1 MPEASQSAIPTI
13 GSPAPDFTAISTQGE
28 ISLHDERFQGKWIV
42 LFSHPYDFT
51 PVCST
56 EFVGFAERTP
66 QFEEIGTQLIG
77 LSVDSV
83 FSHIA
88 WMRGLERD
96 HGVTVRFPVIAD
108 LDKRVASAY
117 GMVHPG
123 ASDMAPVR
131 AVFVIDPKRIIRALV
146 YYPMN
151 VGRDLDEVLRLV
163 KGLQYVDSHEGT
175 ACPANWRP
183 GEKII
188 LPPPATAVAAAA
200 RLAEHEGNPD
210 AKDWYFVKRDG

>member
-1 MPEASQSAIPTI
+1 
-13 GSPAPDFTAISTQGE
+13 
-28 ISLHDERFQGKWIV
+28 
-42 LFSHPYDFT
+42 
-51 PVCST
+51 
-56 EFVGFAERTP
+56 
-66 QFEEIGTQLIG
+66 
-77 LSVDSV
+77 
-83 FSHIA
+83 
-88 WMRGLERD
+88 MRSLERD
-96 HGVTVRFPVIAD
+96 HGVRVTFPVIAD

-183 GEKII
+183 GDKII
-188 LPPPATAVAAAA
+188 LPPPATADAAAA
-200 RLAEHEGNPD
+200 RLAEHEGNAD
-210 AKDWYFVKRDG
+210 AKDWYFVKREG